1 MLVISASLMTPAAE
15 AQQVFLPQAGYQGII
30 VGGVVGAEY
39 RDERSGV
46 TPFSLDA
53 VGVST
58 YGGGEFTVNIS
69 LVGGASPTVL
79 VQGSQRLG
87 SAPFSPLQ
95 AARGQINYS
104 VSVISSPGFTGSVP
118 FVPISVT
125 GVTAASLTRVGSD
138 PFDGFADAVVEVSGP
153 GLSIQRFTAVNVQ
166 SHLQSGFPLADSN
179 AFTQFYAARPG
190 DRIDVELRARGNL
203 LGGEF
208 VALADPT
215 FTIDPVAT
223 FEFDG
228 ESRRFV
234 DYFEVQYSE
243 GIFPIPEPGTGL
255 LVAFGLGILGFQ
267 RSRPPTRP
275 CRRRVSPPSA
285 GVSA

>member
-1 MLVISASLMTPAAE
+1 VLLAIFASFIAPAAE
-15 AQQVFLPQAGYQGII
+15 AQQVSLPQAGYQGII

-39 RDERSGV
+39 RDERTGIS
-46 TPFSLDA
+46 PFSLSA
-53 VGVST
+53 VGVPT
-58 YGGGEFTVNIS
+58 FGGGEFSVNIS
-69 LVGGASPTVL
+69 LVGGPSPTVL
-79 VQGSQRLG
+79 VEGSQRLG
-87 SAPFSPLQ
+87 SSSFTPLQ

-104 VSVISSPGFTGSVP
+104 VSVISSPGFAGTVP

-153 GLSIQRFTAVNVQ
+153 GLSIQRFTAVSVQ
-166 SHLQSGFPLADSN
+166 HHLQFGSPLADSD

-203 LGGEF
+203 TGGEF

-223 FEFDG
+223 FDFDG
-228 ESRRFV
+228 ESLRFA
-234 DYFEVQYSE
+234 DFFEIQYSE
-243 GIFPIPEPGTGL
+243 GILPIPEPGTGL
-255 LVAFGLGILGFQ
+255 LVAFGLGMLGFQ
-267 RSRPPTRP
+267 RSRP
-275 CRRRVSPPSA
+275 SA
-285 GVSA
+285 DHETAHRHEQHRGE